1 MPTMTARAASSA
13 LLILALSASG
23 PVLAAEALK
32 IEGVGISRE
41 VPCDGEDV
49 GIYGAEN
56 RIELTSACG
65 KVIVYGSGHEVTFET
80 AREML
85 VSGVGHKV
93 RGGQTGALG
102 VDVSQNEVEATIKP
116 REGSAKIEV
125 AGAQQKVKL
134 VLAGASTLQ
143 VNGADNAVEWKI
155 ADGAPKPK
163 ISSMGAANTVKQA
176 K

>member
-1 MPTMTARAASSA
+1 MTIRFARIAPGASLALALAIPASA
-13 LLILALSASG
+13 L
-23 PVLAAEALK
+23 AEPLK

-41 VPCDGEDV
+41 VPCGGEDV

-56 RIELTSACG
+56 KIELTGACG
-65 KVIVYGSGHEVTFET
+65 KVIVYGSAHEVTFE
-80 AREML
+80 AAKEML

-93 RGGQTGALG
+93 RGGETGALG
-102 VDVSQNEVEATIKP
+102 VDVTQNEVAATIKP
-116 REGSAKIEV
+116 TEGSARVEI
-125 AGAQQKVKL
+125 AGAQQKVTL
-134 VLAGASTLQ
+134 ILAGASTLQ
-143 VNGADNAVEWKI
+143 VNGADNAVEWKT